1 MLSLQ
6 DGEIPG
12 LPNQRERR
20 KIIIYMDSRCQ
31 LQVPHNITLTSIQ
44 VCNTR
49 VSICEIN
56 RFFP

>member
-44 VCNTR
+44 VCNTYKR
-49 VSICEIN
+49 VDL
-56 RFFP
+56 